1 MRHVVCGG
9 DIIFDMG
16 QIASKVFFLEDGIVE
31 TVIFVESR
39 DGHTGEIRNEAK
51 RINKVYR

>member
-1 MRHVVCGG
+1 VRNVVCGG

-16 QIASKVFFLEDGIVE
+16 QIASKVFFLEDGIIE
-31 TVIFVESR
+31 TVIFVETR
-39 DGHTGEIRNEAK
+39 DGHSGEISNEVK